1 MKHRILLGLSLTSLL
16 LPAGAIAAPA
26 PQDSPGGHTTPPLLS
41 PEPPKWEDRRI
52 EKAFEASHLR
62 QTLADLPSAAPV
74 EDVELALSDVL
85 PQVYRATKAD
95 LPVVAELVET
105 LRRQPGAVEAMARQ
119 YRQLPAEAVEQR
131 LVVLGMLGEMKRPD
145 AVAQLR
151 EVVWAPLPLVDSQP
165 EMLTERDVE
174 EMVQVKA
181 VQGLAYLATPQAD
194 AAVREVIERH
204 EALHVRVSAID
215 AYMWNHGDSP
225 ETAAELYRLLPAELH
240 PYVERPRFHGGM
252 DRQEFDRRLRAWQKR
267 WGSQFQSA
275 TMSGQDHD
283 GGVK

>member
-1 MKHRILLGLSLTSLL
+1 M
-16 LPAGAIAAPA
+16 
-26 PQDSPGGHTTPPLLS
+26 
-41 PEPPKWEDRRI
+41 
-52 EKAFEASHLR
+52 
-62 QTLADLPSAAPV
+62 ADLPSAASV

-85 PQVYRATKAD
+85 PQVYRATRGD
-95 LPVVAELVET
+95 LPVVAEVVER
-105 LRRQPGAVEAMARQ
+105 LRRQPAAVEALARQ
-119 YRQLPAEAVEQR
+119 YRQLPAEAIEQR

-151 EVVWAPLPLVDSQP
+151 EVVWAPLPLVESQP
-165 EMLTERDVE
+165 EMLTERDME

-252 DRQEFDRRLRAWQKR
+252 DRQDFDRRLRAWQKR
-267 WGSQFQSA
+267 WGSQFQSVTA
-275 TMSGQDHD
+275 SGQDHD